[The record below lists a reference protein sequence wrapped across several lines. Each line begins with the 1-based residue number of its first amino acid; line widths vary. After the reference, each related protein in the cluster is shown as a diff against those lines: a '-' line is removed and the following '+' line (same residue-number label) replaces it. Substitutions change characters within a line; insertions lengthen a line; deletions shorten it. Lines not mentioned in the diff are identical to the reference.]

1 LLLCLVRFR
10 EKAKGD
16 LMNRKLVK
24 KGSAKSKSRSKA
36 IKKTQAK
43 KNLASR
49 HQATKGQVS
58 KARGNKD
65 QAGQYVAD
73 AVLGIDTLWG
83 GDVMCA
89 SGTGRF
95 IADSW
100 FSDEPLP
107 AAYTHPGAARLRQS
121 GGVSGKTIDRAALD
135 QYLHDINLPKAI
147 AGIRTEAGKLS
158 GSSGNAAKSNRLRK
172 SYLIGLADSIETMFD
187 LAMEVAGQGDKV
199 PYARCVEASTGK
211 PPEPSQPEKKR
222 ALVSELLGRTGYL
235 PAKGKNGTGLL
246 EAVDAWRRDRV
257 SPMASVRSLGAA
269 VIAHFNQLSAKNL
282 LPYLPK
288 ELAAVPR
295 ANIDFLAIKDAWFS
309 GSMNYLGHA
318 RNRDGSPQY
327 EATYEI
333 NASLQISYPEF
344 EQLVSH
350 EVVPGHVTTF
360 AYLQNLYVRGRAGFE
375 TTVLTMNTRAATL
388 FEGIANN
395 AILIAHGVTEIDQLP
410 DEDLRIGVLLAL
422 LQDDAKNQSSYL
434 TWGEDRP
441 QTEVAATLRRD
452 FLVTE
457 ERADKLSGAWGRHP
471 LLGRMYLPAYR
482 AGTEKVAALRRKH
495 PAARVLPAIYGCNG
509 LVDIQTIDQIL

>member
-1 LLLCLVRFR
+1 
-10 EKAKGD
+10 
-16 LMNRKLVK
+16 MNRKLVK
-24 KGSAKSKSRSKA
+24 KGSAKSKSVKTSRSRFVKKA
-36 IKKTQAK
+36 SVKTAAGK
-43 KNLASR
+43 L
-49 HQATKGQVS
+49 QATKGRVS
-58 KARGNKD
+58 SSG
-65 QAGQYVAD
+65 AGEDRLSLHVAD

-83 GDVMCA
+83 GDVKCA

-107 AAYTHPGAARLRQS
+107 AAYTHPAAARLRQS
-121 GGVSGKTIDRAALD
+121 GGVSGKTIDQAALD
-135 QYLHDINLPKAI
+135 QYLRDINLPEAI

-158 GSSGNAAKSNRLRK
+158 GSSGNAAAKNRLRK
-172 SYLIGLADSIETMFD
+172 AYLIGLADSIQTMFD
-187 LAMEVAGQGDKV
+187 LAMEVAGKGDKV
-199 PYARCVEASTGK
+199 PYSRCVEASTGK

-222 ALVSELLGRTGYL
+222 ALVSELLGRAGYL
-235 PAKGKNGTGLL
+235 PPKGKNGAGLL

-257 SPMASVRSLGAA
+257 SPMASVKSLGAA
-269 VIAHFNQLSAKNL
+269 VIAHFDQLSAKNL

-288 ELAAVPR
+288 ELAPVPR

-360 AYLQNLYVRGRAGFE
+360 AYLQNLYVRGKAGFE

-395 AILIAHGVTEIDQLP
+395 AILIAHGVTEIEQLP

-434 TWGEDRP
+434 TWGENRP
-441 QTEVAATLRRD
+441 QPEVAATLRRD

>member
-1 LLLCLVRFR
+1 
-10 EKAKGD
+10 
-16 LMNRKLVK
+16 MNRNLK
-24 KGSAKSKSRSKA
+24 KKDSKKSKSV
-36 IKKTQAK
+36 KKTSKSTNKVQAK
-43 KNLASR
+43 KVPANRVLI
-49 HQATKGQVS
+49 K
-58 KARGNKD
+58 KD

-107 AAYTHPGAARLRQS
+107 EAYTHPAAARLRQS
-121 GGVSGKTIDRAALD
+121 GGVSGKAIDHEALD
-135 QYLHDINLPKAI
+135 QYLRDIDLPKAI
-147 AGIRTEAGKLS
+147 AGIRREANKL
-158 GSSGNAAKSNRLRK
+158 GNAAKSAALRK
-172 SYLIGLADSIETMFD
+172 SYLIGLADSLDTMWA
-187 LAMEVAGQGDKV
+187 LAMETAGRGDPV
-199 PYARCVEASTGK
+199 PYARCVEAATGK
-211 PPEPSQPEKKR
+211 PPEPSQPDKKR
-222 ALVSELLGRTGYL
+222 NGVSELLARAGYL
-235 PAKGKNGTGLL
+235 PTKGKNANGKNGAALL
-246 EAVDAWRRDRV
+246 DAVDAWRRDRV
-257 SPMASVRSLGAA
+257 SPMASVRALGAA
-269 VIAHFNQLSAKNL
+269 VIAHFDQLSAKNL

-288 ELAAVPR
+288 ELAPVPR

-309 GSMNYLGHA
+309 GSMNYLGRA
-318 RNRDGSPQY
+318 RNADGSPQY

-360 AYLQNLYVRGRAGFE
+360 AYLQDLYVRGKAGFE
-375 TTVLTMNTRAATL
+375 ATVLTMNTRAATL

-410 DEDLRIGVLLAL
+410 DEDLQIGVLLAL

-434 TWGEDRP
+434 TWGEKKP
-441 QTEVAATLRRD
+441 QPEVAATLRRD

-509 LVDIQTIDQIL
+509 LVDILTIDEVLKG